1 MIEVLV
7 VVGPGVVADAG
18 LLEEIAAR
26 EFSAAGVSGTL
37 VHARDAS
44 QVVSLLSSP
53 SSPEGAGGVV
63 VLPGPSAEVRSL
75 IGRDLGAV
83 VWVDVERADGVTAG
97 EGATHL
103 HGRGVG
109 GLAWGIRHA
118 VHRVRHPSRRIAY
131 GPLPEQW
138 GELYLPDADEPPVV
152 MLIHGGYWRSIWAA
166 DIMGPLCADL
176 VGRGLAVW
184 NLEYRRPD
192 LHGWDATTA
201 DVAAGLSALAT
212 AHAAPHGSDALPPDA
227 LPSDVLP
234 SDVLPSDALPAGGD
248 RTVALDLTR
257 VTVVGHSAGAQLALR
272 AVADAVAGEAS
283 ATGGAQAAA
292 GEAYAAGEAPEAG
305 GAHAVDRAR
314 ADGEACTGGEARAV
328 GGVRVVMLVSLAGV
342 LDLVEGDR
350 RWVGTGAVGAALG
363 GRAPEGQVAVP
374 PYADASPLLR
384 LPLGVRQLVV
394 QGAADDLDLVDFSRR
409 YARAA
414 EEAGDEVTYLEMPG
428 DHFDVINPATPIWQ
442 ATARALA
449 GGPAPR
455 G

>member
-26 EFSAAGVSGTL
+26 EFAAARVSGTL

-44 QVVSLLSSP
+44 HVLSLL
-53 SSPEGAGGVV
+53 SSPEGAGCVV
-63 VLPGPSAEVRSL
+63 VLPGPSGEVRSL

-97 EGATHL
+97 AGATHL

-118 VHRVRHPSRRIAY
+118 VHRVRHPSRQIAY

-138 GELYLPDADEPPVV
+138 GELYLPDLPEAGEPPVV

-176 VGRGLAVW
+176 TGRGLAVW

-192 LHGWDATTA
+192 LHGWEATTA
-201 DVAAGLSALAT
+201 DVAAGLAALVT
-212 AHAAPHGSDALPPDA
+212 AHAPDTPASDALPLGGPPSGA
-227 LPSDVLP
+227 LPP
-234 SDVLPSDALPAGGD
+234 GTD
-248 RTVALDLTR
+248 RAVALDLTR
-257 VTVVGHSAGAQLALR
+257 VAVVGHSAGAQLALR
-272 AVADAVAGEAS
+272 AVADAAGEA
-283 ATGGAQAAA
+283 
-292 GEAYAAGEAPEAG
+292 AG
-305 GAHAVDRAR
+305 GAHTVA
-314 ADGEACTGGEARAV
+314 GGP
-328 GGVRVVMLVSLAGV
+328 RVVLAVSLAGV

-350 RWVGTGAVGAALG
+350 RWVGTGAVSVALG
-363 GRAPEGQVAVP
+363 GRAPEGQAVT

-384 LPLGVRQLVV
+384 LPLQVRQLIV

-414 EEAGDEVTYLEMPG
+414 AEAGDEVTYLEMPG

-442 ATARALA
+442 ATAETIAQALA
-449 GGPAPR
+449 GGPTPR

>member
-7 VVGPGVVADAG
+7 IVGPGLVADDG

-26 EFSAAGVSGTL
+26 EFAAAGVSGTL

-44 QVVSLLSSP
+44 HVLSLLSSP
-53 SSPEGAGGVV
+53 SSPGGAGCAV

-97 EGATHL
+97 KGATHL
-103 HGRGVG
+103 HGRGISG
-109 GLAWGIRHA
+109 PAWAIRHA

-176 VGRGLAVW
+176 ARRGLAVW

-201 DVAAGLSALAT
+201 DVAAGLAALAT
-212 AHAAPHGSDALPPDA
+212 VDVATAALTMAAGSDALPPGADR
-227 LPSDVLP
+227 S
-234 SDVLPSDALPAGGD
+234 PAA
-248 RTVALDLTR
+248 ALDLTR
-257 VTVVGHSAGAQLALR
+257 VAVVGHSAGAQLALR
-272 AVADAVAGEAS
+272 AVADA
-283 ATGGAQAAA
+283 AA
-292 GEAYAAGEAPEAG
+292 GEAGAAG
-305 GAHAVDRAR
+305 GARA
-314 ADGEACTGGEARAV
+314 AEGVA
-328 GGVRVVMLVSLAGV
+328 GGVGVVMAVSLAGV

-363 GRAPEGQVAVP
+363 GRAPGPGEGQAAP

-384 LPLGVRQLVV
+384 LPLRVRQLIV

-414 EEAGDEVTYLEMPG
+414 ERAGDDVTYLEMPG

-442 ATARALA
+442 ATAEAIAHALA
-449 GGPAPR
+449 PPQGDKTDDK
-455 G
+455 

>member
-26 EFSAAGVSGTL
+26 EFAAAGVSGTL

-44 QVVSLLSSP
+44 HVLSLL
-53 SSPEGAGGVV
+53 SSPEGAGCVV
-63 VLPGPSAEVRSL
+63 VLPGPSGEVRSL

-138 GELYLPDADEPPVV
+138 GELYLPDLPDVGEPPVV

-176 VGRGLAVW
+176 AGRGLAVW

-201 DVAAGLSALAT
+201 DVAAGLAALAAARAPHAHASDAHASH
-212 AHAAPHGSDALPPDA
+212 AHAADGHASDAHAPDGHASDALPPDGRPSGA
-227 LPSDVLP
+227 LPPGTD
-234 SDVLPSDALPAGGD
+234 G
-248 RTVALDLTR
+248 TVALDLTR
-257 VTVVGHSAGAQLALR
+257 VAVVGHSAGAQLALR
-272 AVADAVAGEAS
+272 AVADAAGEA
-283 ATGGAQAAA
+283 
-292 GEAYAAGEAPEAG
+292 AG
-305 GAHAVDRAR
+305 GAHAVA
-314 ADGEACTGGEARAV
+314 GGA
-328 GGVRVVMLVSLAGV
+328 RVVLAVSLAGV

-363 GRAPEGQVAVP
+363 GRAPEGRVAP

-384 LPLGVRQLVV
+384 LPLRVRQLVV

-414 EEAGDEVTYLEMPG
+414 AEAGDEVTYLEMPG

-442 ATARALA
+442 ATAETIAQALA
-449 GGPAPR
+449 GGPTPR
-455 G
+455 GQIGRQLT

>member
-26 EFSAAGVSGTL
+26 EFAAAGVSGAL

-44 QVVSLLSSP
+44 HVLSLLSSP

-63 VLPGPSAEVRSL
+63 VLPGSSAEVRSL

-131 GPLPEQW
+131 GPLPEQR

-176 VGRGLAVW
+176 VGRGFAVW

-201 DVAAGLSALAT
+201 DVAAGLAILAT
-212 AHAAPHGSDALPPDA
+212 AHAAPPYGSGTLPPYGSDTLPPDA
-227 LPSDVLP
+227 LQP
-234 SDVLPSDALPAGGD
+234 DAD

-272 AVADAVAGEAS
+272 AVADA

-292 GEAYAAGEAPEAG
+292 DEAHADGGAG
-305 GAHAVDRAR
+305 GAHAA
-314 ADGEACTGGEARAV
+314 GARAV
-328 GGVRVVMLVSLAGV
+328 GGVRVVMAVSLAGV

-363 GRAPEGQVAVP
+363 GRAPEGQVAAP

-449 GGPAPR
+449 GDPAPR

>member
-44 QVVSLLSSP
+44 QVLSLLSSPSSP

-83 VWVDVERADGVTAG
+83 VWVDVERVDGVTAG

-138 GELYLPDADEPPVV
+138 GELYLPDADEPPVA

-212 AHAAPHGSDALPPDA
+212 AHAAPHGSDALPPDL
-227 LPSDVLP
+227 LPSG
-234 SDVLPSDALPAGGD
+234 ALPAGVD
-248 RTVALDLTR
+248 RTVGLDLTR

-292 GEAYAAGEAPEAG
+292 GEAYAAGGALEAI

-314 ADGEACTGGEARAV
+314 ADAGACTAGEARAV
-328 GGVRVVMLVSLAGV
+328 GGVRVVMVVSLAGV

-442 ATARALA
+442 AAARALA
-449 GGPAPR
+449 GGPASR

>member
-26 EFSAAGVSGTL
+26 EFAAAGVSGAL

-44 QVVSLLSSP
+44 HVLSLLSSP
-53 SSPEGAGGVV
+53 SPSSPSPSPSSSSPPNGAGCVV

-75 IGRDLGAV
+75 IRRDLGAV

-103 HGRGVG
+103 HGRGIG

-201 DVAAGLSALAT
+201 DVAAGLTVLAT
-212 AHAAPHGSDALPPDA
+212 ASEVRGLAVLATASGSDALPPGA
-227 LPSDVLP
+227 
-234 SDVLPSDALPAGGD
+234 D
-248 RTVALDLTR
+248 RRPGTVAALDLAR
-257 VTVVGHSAGAQLALR
+257 VAVVGHSAGAQLALR
-272 AVADAVAGEAS
+272 AVADA
-283 ATGGAQAAA
+283 AA
-292 GEAYAAGEAPEAG
+292 GEVNAASG
-305 GAHAVDRAR
+305 
-314 ADGEACTGGEARAV
+314 V
-328 GGVRVVMLVSLAGV
+328 GVVMAVSLAGV

-363 GRAPEGQVAVP
+363 GRAPGLGEGRAAP

-384 LPLGVRQLVV
+384 LPLRVRQLIV
-394 QGAADDLDLVDFSRR
+394 QGAADDLDLIDFSRR

-414 EEAGDEVTYLEMPG
+414 ERAGDDVTYLEMPG

-442 ATARALA
+442 ATAEAIAHVLPPPQ
-449 GGPAPR
+449 GDKTDNN
-455 G
+455 